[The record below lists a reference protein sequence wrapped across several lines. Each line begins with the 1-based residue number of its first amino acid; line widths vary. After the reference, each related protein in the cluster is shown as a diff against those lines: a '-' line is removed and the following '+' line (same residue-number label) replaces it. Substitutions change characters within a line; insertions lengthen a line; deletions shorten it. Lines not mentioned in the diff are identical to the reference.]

1 MNETA
6 VVDKNRFDAVFDYL
20 VGQMAR
26 EEGLP
31 LLDQINSTNAE
42 SLRSVFLKAVYIAYE
57 YCLGRNLSLKK
68 FLVYPAHSSP
78 MRDIGPLCADFGKVK
93 FVHMV
98 REPVSNLDSMRRR
111 LSDLAK
117 ERLPSIDVF
126 SCVIHQILLDRA
138 PQAPVCGVPLYSI
151 NPYPTSL
158 PNSSVAVRLED
169 LHRHSRPVLTEL
181 CKWLNMTW
189 DEVLMIS
196 TFAGKT
202 WWNLPGLRRVT
213 GFSSTI
219 VERKLG
225 FNDFDASRIRAL
237 AAPISFHFQYTGS
250 GQTRNSLKEL
260 MWLLLCILPFQ
271 LEFKALNFNRY
282 RSLLPTSF
290 QPRTTTRKMALIM
303 FRFANSYIIPLL
315 FPLIF
320 FGEYLLHRYTIIR
333 GYIYIRDRSTKFV
346 NLLRIADIKPG

>member
-1 MNETA
+1 MLPGSFGIQYYVSYSIHLEHSVGLNLDYQKLKEWIYKFFAGLFDPSPGYELGLTELGAGMNETA

-181 CKWLNMTW
+181 CKWLNMK
-189 DEVLMIS
+189 D
-196 TFAGKT
+196 
-202 WWNLPGLRRVT
+202 LR
-213 GFSSTI
+213 G
-219 VERKLG
+219 G
-225 FNDFDASRIRAL
+225 PA
-237 AAPISFHFQYTGS
+237 
-250 GQTRNSLKEL
+250 
-260 MWLLLCILPFQ
+260 
-271 LEFKALNFNRY
+271 
-282 RSLLPTSF
+282 
-290 QPRTTTRKMALIM
+290 
-303 FRFANSYIIPLL
+303 
-315 FPLIF
+315 
-320 FGEYLLHRYTIIR
+320 
-333 GYIYIRDRSTKFV
+333 
-346 NLLRIADIKPG
+346 